1 MERRASRPSGLGW
14 PGEDARRSTGNV
26 SRGKVMT
33 NDLLKEAYGAMQH
46 NRRRTALTMLGMAW
60 GIATVVILL
69 AFGSGFERAISM
81 IFSSWGTDV
90 IGVFP
95 GRTSL
100 QAGGAKA
107 GSEVRLQLADVD
119 YVRNEVPM
127 IKGVTPI
134 FDKRNGVSIQHDT
147 RTFTNLVLTGVY
159 PVYERIRGFGIAT
172 GRGLSEEDQF
182 QRARVAVIGDEA
194 KRRLFSGEQAL
205 GQSIRI
211 NGVSFEV
218 VGVYQHKVQGGD
230 NNDNSMV
237 VIPFSTMGD
246 LFDTLYISGIF
257 MDYEGQDHQQ
267 LARVVRSVLA
277 AHHNF
282 RPDDHRAVFI
292 ADFKQDFDEF
302 RIVTVALKVL
312 LAFIG
317 ALTLGIG
324 GIGLMNIMLDSVQ
337 QRTREIGV
345 EKALGAHRMHILFQ
359 FLAEAMAITFA
370 GGLAGIGIAYLISW
384 GVGALPLMS
393 AFGEN
398 LQAGDIHLHINVG
411 SLAVATGILGVVGV
425 LSGMVPAIRA
435 ARLDPIES
443 LRYE

>member
-1 MERRASRPSGLGW
+1 
-14 PGEDARRSTGNV
+14 
-26 SRGKVMT
+26 MT

-46 NRRRTALTMLGMAW
+46 NRRRTTLTMLGMAW

-69 AFGSGFERAISM
+69 AFGSGFERAIDM

-90 IGVFP
+90 IGAFP

-100 QAGGAKA
+100 QAGGSKA
-107 GSEVRLQLADVD
+107 GSEVRLKVADVD
-119 YVRNEVPM
+119 YIRNEVPM

-134 FDKRNGVSIQHDT
+134 FDKNGATIQHDT
-147 RTFTNLVLTGVY
+147 RTFTNLNFTGVY
-159 PVYERIRGFGIAT
+159 PVYERIRDFEVAS
-172 GRGLSEEDQF
+172 GRGMSEQDLVEH
-182 QRARVAVIGDEA
+182 ARVAVIGDEA

-211 NGVSFEV
+211 SGITFQVI
-218 VGVYQHKVQGGD
+218 GVYKHKVQGGE

-237 VIPFSTMGD
+237 VIPFTTMGD
-246 LFDTLYISGIF
+246 LYDTQYITGLF

-267 LARVVRSVLA
+267 LSRVVRSVLA
-277 AHHNF
+277 GHHNF
-282 RPDDHRAVFI
+282 RPDDRRAVFI

-302 RIVTVALKVL
+302 TVVTTALKVL

-324 GIGLMNIMLDSVQ
+324 GIGLMNIMLVSVQ

-345 EKALGAHRMHILFQ
+345 EKALGAQRSHILLQ

-370 GGLAGIGIAYLISW
+370 GGVAGIGIAYLISW

-393 AFGEN
+393 AFGDN
-398 LQAGDIHLHINVG
+398 LQAGDIHLQINLT

-425 LSGMVPAIRA
+425 LSGMVPAVRA

>member
-1 MERRASRPSGLGW
+1 MMR
-14 PGEDARRSTGNV
+14 
-26 SRGKVMT
+26 
-33 NDLLKEAYGAMQH
+33 DLLTEACKAMQH
-46 NRRRTALTMLGMAW
+46 NRRRTTLTMLGMAW

-69 AFGSGFERAISM
+69 AFGSGFERAINI

-90 IGVFP
+90 IGAFP

-107 GSEVRLQLADVD
+107 GSEIRLQVADVD
-119 YVRNEVPM
+119 YIRNEVPM

-134 FDKRNGVSIQHDT
+134 FDKRNTTIQHDT
-147 RTFTNLVLTGVY
+147 RTFTNLFLTGVY
-159 PVYERIRGFGIAT
+159 PVYQRIRGFDVAT
-172 GRGLSEEDQF
+172 GRGLDEEDELQH
-182 QRARVAVIGDEA
+182 ARVAVIGDEA

-205 GQSIRI
+205 GQNIRI
-211 NGVSFEV
+211 NGVSFQV
-218 VGVYQHKVQGGD
+218 IGVYQHKVQGGD

-237 VIPFSTMGD
+237 VIPFSAMGD
-246 LFDTLYISGIF
+246 LYDTKYITGIF

-277 AHHNF
+277 GHHNF
-282 RPDDHRAVFI
+282 RPDDRRAVFI
-292 ADFKQDFDEF
+292 ADFKQDFDDF
-302 RIVTVALKVL
+302 TIVTTALKIL
-312 LAFIG
+312 LAFVG

-324 GIGLMNIMLDSVQ
+324 GIGLMNIMLVSVQ

-345 EKALGAHRMHILFQ
+345 EKALGAHKAHILFQ
-359 FLAEAMAITFA
+359 FLAEALAITFA
-370 GGLAGIGIAYLISW
+370 GGLAGIGIAYLLSW
-384 GVGALPLMS
+384 SVGALPLMS

-411 SLAVATGILGVVGV
+411 SLLVATIILSLVGIV
-425 LSGMVPAIRA
+425 SGMVPAIRA

>member
-1 MERRASRPSGLGW
+1 
-14 PGEDARRSTGNV
+14 
-26 SRGKVMT
+26 MT
-33 NDLLKEAYGAMQH
+33 RDLLKEAFGAMQY

-69 AFGSGFERAISM
+69 AFGSGFERAIGT

-107 GSEVRLQLADVD
+107 GSEIRLQIADVD
-119 YVRNEVPM
+119 YIRNEVPM
-127 IKGVTPI
+127 IKGVTPV
-134 FDKRNGVSIQHDT
+134 FDRRNNLTIQRDT
-147 RTFTNLVLTGVY
+147 RSFTNLGVTGVY
-159 PVYERIRGFGIAT
+159 PVYERIRHFQVAT
-172 GRGLSEEDQF
+172 GRGLSEQDQF

-194 KRRLFSGEQAL
+194 RRRLFSGEPPL

-211 NGVSFEV
+211 NGMSFEI
-218 VGVYQHKVQGGD
+218 VGVYQRKVQGGD
-230 NNDNSMV
+230 DNDNSFI

-246 LFDTLYISGIF
+246 LYDTKYITGIF
-257 MDYEGQDHQQ
+257 MDYEGENHQQ
-267 LARVVRSVLA
+267 LTRVVRSVLA
-277 AHHNF
+277 GHHNF
-282 RPDDHRAVFI
+282 RPDDRRAVFM

-302 RIVTVALKVL
+302 TVVTTALKVL

-324 GIGLMNIMLDSVQ
+324 GIGLMNIMLVSVQ
-337 QRTREIGV
+337 QRTREIGI
-345 EKALGAHRMHILFQ
+345 EKALGAHRTHILFQ
-359 FLAEAMAITFA
+359 FLAEALAITFA
-370 GGLAGIGIAYLISW
+370 GGLGGIAIAYIISW
-384 GVGALPLMS
+384 IVGALPLMS
-393 AFGEN
+393 AFGDN
-398 LQAGDIHLHINVG
+398 LQAGDIHLHIDLG
-411 SLAVATGILGVVGV
+411 SLLVATIILSLVGII
-425 LSGMVPAIRA
+425 SGMVPAVHA

>member
-1 MERRASRPSGLGW
+1 
-14 PGEDARRSTGNV
+14 
-26 SRGKVMT
+26 MT

-46 NRRRTALTMLGMAW
+46 NRRRTTLTMLGMAW

-69 AFGSGFERAISM
+69 AFGSGFERAINM

-90 IGVFP
+90 IGAFP

-107 GSEVRLQLADVD
+107 GSEVRLQVADVD
-119 YVRNEVPM
+119 YIRNEVPM
-127 IKGVTPI
+127 VKGVTPI
-134 FDKRNGVSIQHDT
+134 FDKRNGVTIQHDT
-147 RTFTNLVLTGVY
+147 RTFTNLFFTGVY
-159 PVYERIRGFGIAT
+159 PVYQRIRGFDVAA
-172 GRGLSEEDQF
+172 GRGLSEQDQ
-182 QRARVAVIGDEA
+182 AEHSRVAVIGDEA
-194 KRRLFSGEQAL
+194 KRRLFSGEPAL

-211 NGVSFEV
+211 NGVSFQV
-218 VGVYQHKVQGGD
+218 IGVYQRKVQGGD
-230 NNDNSMV
+230 DNDNTMV

-246 LFDTLYISGIF
+246 LYDTRYITGLF

-277 AHHNF
+277 GHHNF
-282 RPDDHRAVFI
+282 RPDDRRAVFI

-302 RIVTVALKVL
+302 TIVTTALKIL
-312 LAFIG
+312 LGFIG

-324 GIGLMNIMLDSVQ
+324 GIGLMNIMLVSVQ

-345 EKALGAHRMHILFQ
+345 EKALGAQKSHILFQ
-359 FLAEAMAITFA
+359 FLAEALAITFA
-370 GGLAGIGIAYLISW
+370 GGVAGIGIAYLISW

-393 AFGEN
+393 AFGDN

-411 SLAVATGILGVVGV
+411 SLAVATIILGAVGI

>member
-1 MERRASRPSGLGW
+1 
-14 PGEDARRSTGNV
+14 
-26 SRGKVMT
+26 MT
-33 NDLLKEAYGAMQH
+33 RDLLKEAYGAMQH
-46 NRRRTALTMLGMAW
+46 NRRGTTLTMLGMAW

-69 AFGSGFERAISM
+69 AFGSGFERAINL

-90 IGVFP
+90 IGAFP

-100 QAGGAKA
+100 QAGGSKA
-107 GSEVRLQLADVD
+107 GREIRLKIADVD
-119 YVRNEVPM
+119 YIRNEVPM
-127 IKGVTPI
+127 VKGVSPI
-134 FDKRNGVSIQHDT
+134 FDKQNGATIQHDT
-147 RTFTNLVLTGVY
+147 RTFTNLFLTGVY
-159 PVYERIRGFGIAT
+159 PVYQRIRGFNVST
-172 GRGLSEEDQF
+172 GRGLSEEDQA
-182 QRARVAVIGDEA
+182 QHARVVVIGDEA

-211 NGVSFEV
+211 NGVSFQV

-237 VIPFSTMGD
+237 VIPFSAMGD
-246 LFDTLYISGIF
+246 LYDTQYITGIF

-277 AHHNF
+277 GHHNF
-282 RPDDHRAVFI
+282 RPDDRRAVFI

-302 RIVTVALKVL
+302 TIVTTALKVL

-324 GIGLMNIMLDSVQ
+324 GIGLMNIMLVSVQ

-345 EKALGAHRMHILFQ
+345 EKALGARKGHILFQ
-359 FLAEAMAITFA
+359 FLAEALAITFA
-370 GGLAGIGIAYLISW
+370 GGLAGIGIAYLLSW
-384 GVGALPLMS
+384 VVGALPLMS

-398 LQAGDIHLHINVG
+398 LQAGDIHLHINLG
-411 SLAVATGILGVVGV
+411 SLVVATIILSLVGIV
-425 LSGMVPAIRA
+425 SGMVPAIRA
-435 ARLDPIES
+435 AQLDPIES

>member
-1 MERRASRPSGLGW
+1 
-14 PGEDARRSTGNV
+14 
-26 SRGKVMT
+26 MT
-33 NDLLKEAYGAMQH
+33 RDLLSEAYGAMRH

-69 AFGSGFERAISM
+69 AFGSGFEHAINL

-107 GSEVRLQLADVD
+107 GSQIRLKIADVE
-119 YVRNEVPM
+119 YIRNEVPM

-134 FDKRNGVSIQHDT
+134 FDKRNGATIQHDT
-147 RTFTNLVLTGVY
+147 RTFTNLFLTGVY
-159 PVYERIRGFGIAT
+159 PIYERIRGFDVAT
-172 GRGLSEEDQF
+172 GRGLSDQDEF
-182 QRARVAVIGDEA
+182 EHARIAVIGDEA

-211 NGVSFEV
+211 NGLSFQV
-218 VGVYQHKVQGGD
+218 VGIYRHKVQGGD
-230 NNDNSMV
+230 DNDNSMV

-246 LFDTLYISGIF
+246 LYNTLYISGMF
-257 MDYEGQDHQQ
+257 MDYEGENHQQ
-267 LARVVRSVLA
+267 ITRVVRSVLA
-277 AHHNF
+277 GHHNF
-282 RPDDHRAVFI
+282 RSDDRRAVFI

-302 RIVTVALKVL
+302 TIVTTALKIL

-317 ALTLGIG
+317 VLTLGIG
-324 GIGLMNIMLDSVQ
+324 GIGLMNIMLVSVQ

-345 EKALGAHRMHILFQ
+345 EKALGAQRSHILFQ
-359 FLAEAMAITFA
+359 FLAEALAITFA
-370 GGLAGIGIAYLISW
+370 GGAAGVAIAYLISW
-384 GVGALPLMS
+384 CVGALPLMS
-393 AFGEN
+393 AFGDN
-398 LQAGDIHLHINVG
+398 TQAGDIHLHIRLG
-411 SLAVATGILGVVGV
+411 SLAVATVILSIVGI
-425 LSGMVPAIRA
+425 LSGMVPAVRA
-435 ARLDPIES
+435 AQLDPIES

>member
-1 MERRASRPSGLGW
+1 M
-14 PGEDARRSTGNV
+14 TG
-26 SRGKVMT
+26 
-33 NDLLKEAYGAMQH
+33 DLLREAYGAMQH
-46 NRRRTALTMLGMAW
+46 NRRRTTLTMLGMAW

-69 AFGSGFERAISM
+69 AFGSGFERAITL

-90 IGVFP
+90 IGAFP

-107 GSEVRLQLADVD
+107 GAEVRLKLADVD
-119 YVRNEVPM
+119 YIRNEVPM

-134 FDKRNGVSIQHDT
+134 FDKQNGVTIQHDT
-147 RTFTNLVLTGVY
+147 RTFTNLFLTGVY
-159 PVYERIRGFGIAT
+159 PVYQRIRGFEVAS
-172 GRGLSEEDQF
+172 GRGLSDQD
-182 QRARVAVIGDEA
+182 QLEHARVAVIGDEA

-211 NGVSFEV
+211 NGVTFQV
-218 VGVYQHKVQGGD
+218 IGIYQHKVQGGD
-230 NNDNSMV
+230 NNDNTLIA
-237 VIPFSTMGD
+237 IPFSAMGD
-246 LFDTLYISGIF
+246 LYDTQYITGIF

-277 AHHNF
+277 GHHNF
-282 RPDDHRAVFI
+282 RPDDRRAVFI

-302 RIVTVALKVL
+302 TVVTTALKIL

-324 GIGLMNIMLDSVQ
+324 GIGLMNIMLVSVQ

-345 EKALGAHRMHILFQ
+345 EKALGAQKSHILFQ
-359 FLAEAMAITFA
+359 FLAEALAITFA
-370 GGLAGIGIAYLISW
+370 GGVAGVGIAYLISW

-393 AFGEN
+393 AFGDN
-398 LQAGDIHLHINVG
+398 LQAGDIHLSINIS
-411 SLAVATGILGVVGV
+411 SLAVATGILSVVGI

>member
-1 MERRASRPSGLGW
+1 
-14 PGEDARRSTGNV
+14 
-26 SRGKVMT
+26 MT
-33 NDLLKEAYGAMQH
+33 NDLLKEAYGAMQY
-46 NRRRTALTMLGMAW
+46 NRRRTTLTMLGMAW

-69 AFGSGFERAISM
+69 AFGSGFEHAINL

-90 IGVFP
+90 IGAFP

-119 YVRNEVPM
+119 YIRNEVPM
-127 IKGVTPI
+127 VKGVTPI
-134 FDKRNGVSIQHDT
+134 FDKQNATIQHDT
-147 RTFTNLVLTGVY
+147 RTYTNLFLTGVY
-159 PVYERIRGFGIAT
+159 PVYQRIRGFDVAV
-172 GRGLSEEDQF
+172 GRGLSDQD
-182 QRARVAVIGDEA
+182 QLEHARVAVIGDEA
-194 KRRLFSGEQAL
+194 KRRLFSGESAL
-205 GQSIRI
+205 DQSIRI
-211 NGVSFEV
+211 NGVSFQV
-218 VGVYQHKVQGGD
+218 IGIYQHKVQGGD
-230 NNDNSMV
+230 NNDNTLIA
-237 VIPFSTMGD
+237 IPFSAMGD
-246 LFDTLYISGIF
+246 LYDTRYITGIF

-267 LARVVRSVLA
+267 LARVVRAVLA
-277 AHHNF
+277 GHHNF
-282 RPDDHRAVFI
+282 RPDDRRAVFI

-302 RIVTVALKVL
+302 TVVTTALKIL

-324 GIGLMNIMLDSVQ
+324 GIGLMNIMLVSVQ

-345 EKALGAHRMHILFQ
+345 EKALGAQKSHILFQ
-359 FLAEAMAITFA
+359 FLAEALAITLA
-370 GGLAGIGIAYLISW
+370 GGVAGIAIAYLISW

-398 LQAGDIHLHINVG
+398 LQDGDIHLHINVG
-411 SLAVATGILGVVGV
+411 SLVVATGILGVVGV
-425 LSGMVPAIRA
+425 LSGMAPAIRA

>member
-1 MERRASRPSGLGW
+1 
-14 PGEDARRSTGNV
+14 
-26 SRGKVMT
+26 MT
-33 NDLLKEAYGAMQH
+33 NDLLKEAYSAMQH
-46 NRRRTALTMLGMAW
+46 NRRRTTLTMMGMAW

-69 AFGSGFERAISM
+69 AFGSGFERAIGL

-90 IGVFP
+90 IGAFP

-107 GSEVRLQLADVD
+107 GTEVRLKLADVE
-119 YVRNEVPM
+119 YIRNEVPM
-127 IKGVTPI
+127 VKGVTPI
-134 FDKRNGVSIQHDT
+134 FDKQNGVTIQHDT
-147 RTFTNLVLTGVY
+147 RTFTNLFFTGVY
-159 PVYERIRGFGIAT
+159 PVYERIRGFNVAA
-172 GRGLSEEDQF
+172 GRGLSEQDLVEH
-182 QRARVAVIGDEA
+182 ARVAVIGDEA

-205 GQSIRI
+205 GQTIRI
-211 NGVSFEV
+211 NGVSFQV
-218 VGVYQHKVQGGD
+218 IGVYQHKVQGGD

-237 VIPFSTMGD
+237 VIPFTSMGD
-246 LFDTLYISGIF
+246 LFDTQFITGIF
-257 MDYEGQDHQQ
+257 MDYEAQDHQQ

-277 AHHNF
+277 GHHNF
-282 RPDDHRAVFI
+282 RPDDRRAVFI

-302 RIVTVALKVL
+302 TVVTTALKIL

-324 GIGLMNIMLDSVQ
+324 GIGLMNIMLVSVQ
-337 QRTREIGV
+337 QRTREISV
-345 EKALGAHRMHILFQ
+345 EKALGAQKSHILFQ
-359 FLAEAMAITFA
+359 FLAEALAITFA
-370 GGLAGIGIAYLISW
+370 GGVAGIGIAYLISW

-393 AFGEN
+393 AFGDN
-398 LQAGDIHLHINVG
+398 LQAGDIHLHINVS
-411 SLAVATGILGVVGV
+411 SLAVATIILGLVGV